1 VPFYR
6 RPDGCRLYHELHG
19 SPDGEPLVLLEGM
32 GGDIPGWRRNIP
44 RLARR
49 LRVVAFDFRGN
60 GRSDP
65 PPGPVSISML
75 AQDTQG
81 LLDHLGIDRAHVYGQ
96 SMGGMV
102 GQLLAV
108 EQPHRLRS
116 LILGCSHPGGGHTI
130 RTPARIP
137 KDRPW
142 EALYS
147 PGFAE
152 EHPEH
157 VAEDLRAGIPQTPA
171 IRRRQ
176 WEAVRSFDLFDR
188 LPEIRI
194 PTLIIHGTDDR
205 LVHPDNAR
213 VLAERIP
220 GSQLVLLERAG
231 HVYHSEQPEA
241 ADGAVLE
248 FIASLRGE

>member
-1 VPFYR
+1 
-6 RPDGCRLYHELHG
+6 
-19 SPDGEPLVLLEGM
+19 M

-44 RLARR
+44 RLAQR

-65 PPGPVSISML
+65 PPGPVSIAML
-75 AQDTQG
+75 AQDTLG
-81 LLDHLGIDRAHVYGQ
+81 LLDHLGIDRAHFYGQ
-96 SMGGMV
+96 SMGGLV

-108 EQPHRLRS
+108 EHPHRLRS
-116 LILGCSHPGGGHTI
+116 LILGCSHPGGRHTI
-130 RTPARIP
+130 RTQARVA

-152 EHPEH
+152 AHPEH
-157 VAEDLRAGIPQTPA
+157 VAEDLRAGIPQPPDA
-171 IRRRQ
+171 RRRQ
-176 WEAVRSFDLFDR
+176 WEAVRSFDLYDR
-188 LPEIRI
+188 LPEIRV
-194 PTLIIHGTDDR
+194 PTLIIHGTEDR

-213 VLAERIP
+213 VLGERIP
-220 GSQLVLLERAG
+220 GSRLVLLKGAG
-231 HVYHSEQPEA
+231 HVYHSEQPEE

-248 FIASLRGE
+248 FIASLSDEVAQSR